1 MNGLTIK
8 NCVLIAVSV
17 IGGFFVDFLGGVD
30 TILKALIVFMI
41 VDYITGL
48 MVAFVFHKSRKTKG
62 GGASSKESFKGIV
75 KKMCILLLVGL
86 SHELDLIMG
95 VDYIRA
101 TTVIFFLANEG
112 LSVLENVGLMDIRYP
127 QFLKK
132 ALEVLKEK
140 GDEVHE

>member
-1 MNGLTIK
+1 MNGLTTK

-30 TILKALIVFMI
+30 AILKALIIFMI

-62 GGASSKESFKGIV
+62 GGASSKEGFKGIV

-86 SHELDLIMG
+86 SHELDLIMK

-112 LSVLENVGLMDIRYP
+112 LSVLENVGLMDIHYP

>member
-1 MNGLTIK
+1 MNGVTVK
-8 NCVLIAVSV
+8 NFILIAVSV
-17 IGGFFVDFLGGVD
+17 IGGFFVDFVGGVD
-30 TILKALIVFMI
+30 TMLKALIIFML

-48 MVAFVFHKSRKTKG
+48 MVAFIFHKSRKTKS
-62 GGASSKESFKGIV
+62 GGASSKEGFRGIV

-86 SHELDLIMG
+86 SHELDLIMR

-140 GDEVHE
+140 GDEINE

>member
-1 MNGLTIK
+1 MNGVTVK
-8 NCVLIAVSV
+8 NFILIAISV
-17 IGGFFVDFLGGVD
+17 IGGFFVDFVGGVD
-30 TILKALIVFMI
+30 TILKALIIFMV

-48 MVAFVFHKSRKTKG
+48 MVAFIFHKSSKTKSG
-62 GGASSKESFKGIV
+62 VASSKEGFKGIV

-86 SHELDLIMG
+86 SHELDLIMK

-140 GDEVHE
+140 GDEVNE

>member
-1 MNGLTIK
+1 MNGVTVK
-8 NCVLIAVSV
+8 NFVLIVISV
-17 IGGFFVDFLGGVD
+17 IGGFFVDFVGGVD
-30 TILKALIVFMI
+30 TILKALIIFMV

-48 MVAFVFHKSRKTKG
+48 MVAFIFHKSRKTKS
-62 GGASSKESFKGIV
+62 GGASSKEGFKGIV

-86 SHELDLIMG
+86 SHELDLIMK
-95 VDYIRA
+95 VNYIRA

-140 GDEVHE
+140 GDEVNE